1 MLKKII
7 ATAIFSIASPLLHAQ
22 IMQINDTTLDVE
34 IKGNGKHVVL
44 FEAGAISGIAGW
56 DSIWNKLPHNI
67 TAIRYSRRGE
77 GKSADCV
84 GDLTSLDYVK
94 DTEQLVKK
102 LDLTRPFTLVSHSYG
117 AKVARLYSSRNKDMV
132 SAMLFVDPINPRDIE
147 IIEIVDPKDGVAANN
162 KMQQDDI
169 KQGVKFG
176 WCLIKDIWDKSPA
189 LGIKEIGD
197 IPMTLI
203 AGVKRFKE
211 PKRLFDT
218 DKARQL
224 WGEYQAQWANQF
236 PRSKV
241 VMANKSGHF
250 VQDDEPDLVVSELI
264 SLLKRTK

>member
-1 MLKKII
+1 MIPSERRITLRR
-7 ATAIFSIASPLLHAQ
+7 APL
-22 IMQINDTTLDVE
+22 VE
-34 IKGNGKHVVL
+34 PFGLRL
-44 FEAGAISGIAGW
+44 FEISTAFSPIRVA
-56 DSIWNKLPHNI
+56 SYTTQALPCIKHKQL
-67 TAIRYSRRGE
+67 AA
-77 GKSADCV
+77 K
-84 GDLTSLDYVK
+84 TSYKV
-94 DTEQLVKK
+94 QQ
-102 LDLTRPFTLVSHSYG
+102 TLASHSYG

-132 SAMLFVDPINPRDIE
+132 SAMLFVDPINPRDVE

-224 WGEYQAQWANQF
+224 WGEYQMQWANQF